1 MKTIKSMLKDA
12 KDLDPNTPVL
22 ALSCGGYA
30 SDYMAGEIGE
40 GPCLL
45 LQDLEK
51 VLIAAEPR
59 SDEDVFN
66 YIAEKRLSITWID
79 SIFDSARKLLITS
92 SEGFDL
98 YESSYEFPVDVS
110 LSSML
115 RDGINYIIDMGDEPE
130 IGESFF
136 YDVF

>member
-1 MKTIKSMLKDA
+1 MLRDA
-12 KDLDPNTPVL
+12 KDLDPHTPVL
-22 ALSCGGYA
+22 ALNCGGYA
-30 SDYMAGEIGE
+30 SVYMAGEIGE

-51 VLIAAEPR
+51 VLTAAEPR

-66 YIAEKRLSITWID
+66 YIAEKRLTIMWVD
-79 SIFDSARKLLITS
+79 SLFDCSRKLIITS

-98 YESSYEFPVDVS
+98 YESEYELPVDVS
-110 LSSML
+110 LSTML
-115 RDGINYIIDMGDEPE
+115 RDGINYVIDMGDEPGV
-130 IGESFF
+130 GENFF